1 MKIIIAGIVASLL
14 LGSSALAADHAVRGY
29 TRADGTYVQPHMQTN
44 PNSTT
49 SDNYSTR
56 GNVNPY
62 TGVTGTKPDTR
73 PSYGYTPQAPALTF
87 GVPRPAT
94 DIYGKPAS
102 KACTGL
108 YGC

>member
-1 MKIIIAGIVASLL
+1 MKIILAGIVAALFV
-14 LGSSALAADHAVRGY
+14 GSAAFAADHAVRGY

-62 TGVTGTKPDTR
+62 TGEAGTKPDSR
-73 PSYGYTPQAPALTF
+73 PAYGYTQPAPAPTY
-87 GVPRPAT
+87 GVAKPST
-94 DIYGKPAS
+94 DMYGNPVR
-102 KACTGL
+102 KACATV